1 MQSRPRARAR
11 GALAEGPAFASRCV
25 TRRFFVIF
33 VSSAVKFCHSH
44 CHLMLLLWQQS
55 GQIWNQAPA
64 LQTDLH
70 GYFIIFFYDEDVQV
84 VMYVA
89 SQKSRFYMA
98 AVALLNVNILWN
110 LQLDVKT
117 WSLRWFQRFTDTSLN
132 IEVPVV
138 DMVNVIKFVG
148 HGDASALLNDESF
161 THLVI

>member
-1 MQSRPRARAR
+1 MTYNVFSGTLNPTHFTSTSADWSE
-11 GALAEGPAFASRCV
+11 L
-25 TRRFFVIF
+25 RFY
-33 VSSAVKFCHSH
+33 
-44 CHLMLLLWQQS
+44 
-55 GQIWNQAPA
+55 N
-64 LQTDLH
+64 
-70 GYFIIFFYDEDVQV
+70 FFYDEDVQV

-89 SQKSRFYMA
+89 SQKSQFYMA
-98 AVALLNVNILWN
+98 AVALLTVNILWN